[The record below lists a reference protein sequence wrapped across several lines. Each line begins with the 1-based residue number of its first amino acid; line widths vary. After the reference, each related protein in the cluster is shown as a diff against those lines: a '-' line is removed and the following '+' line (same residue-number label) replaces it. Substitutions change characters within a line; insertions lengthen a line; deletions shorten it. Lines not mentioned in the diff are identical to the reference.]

1 MEAKQVKVT
10 KGQRIMSLLRSTQM
24 SLKHRVMEKAKDS
37 GLTVPQYMV
46 IYELSKAGVASMH
59 DVVTALALPKSTVSR
74 IVDQL
79 VKMSIV
85 KSKRPFDNRRT
96 VNLTLTNRMK
106 KSKLKIIEAVG
117 ADIEKKLGEEKCGRI
132 IATFEEME
140 AAVKY

>member
-1 MEAKQVKVT
+1 MEAKKAKVT
-10 KGQRIMSLLRSTQM
+10 QGRMIMSLLRSTQI
-24 SLKHRVMEKAKDS
+24 SLKHRIMEKAKDS

-46 IYELSKAGVASMH
+46 IYELSKEGGASMH

-85 KSKRPFDNRRT
+85 KSKRPFNNRRT
-96 VNLTLTNRMK
+96 VNLTLTNKMK

-117 ADIEKKLGEEKCGRI
+117 ADIERKLGNEKCVKMI
-132 IATFEEME
+132 TALEEME
-140 AAVKY
+140 TAVKY